1 MRGREADM
9 GEKKHK
15 KTRKKLQPIDIVL
28 FIILTLL
35 FLIILIPFLN
45 VIAISFTS
53 YKEYMQS
60 TWVLWPKE
68 PTLDAYREIF
78 KDSRIVIGY
87 KTTLTYVLIGVP
99 LNLFLA
105 TTLAYCLVRRG
116 WPGRKLVLIMVLI
129 TMVFHGG
136 IVPLYLVM
144 KQMGLTNTIWAVILA
159 QGMNTFNM
167 ILIYN
172 YFGTLPESL
181 IESAKLDGADEW
193 VILFRIVLPL
203 SKPILATV
211 TLFCAVQLWNEYF
224 MSMIFLRSNNWQA
237 LQQVL
242 RSIVMDS
249 QILDTA
255 AQQVDVGERNF
266 ADGIKMAAVMAT
278 MVPIMCVYPFL
289 QKYFTKGIMIG
300 AIKA

>member
-1 MRGREADM
+1 MAIKANY
-9 GEKKHK
+9 KKDK
-15 KTRKKLQPIDIVL
+15 FELMDWIL
-28 FIILTLL
+28 LIILTLGML
-35 FLIILIPFLN
+35 CILVPFFN

-60 TWVLWPKE
+60 TWVIWPKE
-68 PTLDAYREIF
+68 PTLAAYQELF
-78 KDSRIVIGY
+78 KDNRIFVGY
-87 KTTLTYVLIGVP
+87 KTTLCYLLVGLP
-99 LNLFLA
+99 LNLLLCS
-105 TTLAYCLVRRG
+105 TLAYALCRKG
-116 WPGRKLVLIMVLI
+116 WMGRHLIFMLI
-129 TMVFHGG
+129 LFTMIFNGG

-144 KQMGLTNTIWAVILA
+144 KSFNLTNTIWSVIFA

-172 YFGTLPESL
+172 YFCSLPEAL
-181 IESAKLDGADEW
+181 MESANLDGADEW
-193 VILFRIVLPL
+193 TILFRIVLPL

-211 TLFCAVQLWNEYF
+211 VLFVAVQLWNEYF
-224 MSMIFLRSNNWQA
+224 MSMIFLRSNDWQS

-249 QILDTA
+249 QVVDTA
-255 AQQVDVGERNF
+255 STMVDIGEKNF
-266 ADGIKMAAVMAT
+266 TDAIKMAAVMAT
-278 MVPIMCVYPFL
+278 MIPVMCVYPFL

>member
-1 MRGREADM
+1 MAIKANY
-9 GEKKHK
+9 KKDK
-15 KTRKKLQPIDIVL
+15 FELMDWIL
-28 FIILTLL
+28 LIILTLGML
-35 FLIILIPFLN
+35 CILVPFFN

-60 TWVLWPKE
+60 TWVIWPKE
-68 PTLDAYREIF
+68 PTLAAYQELF
-78 KDSRIVIGY
+78 KDNRIFVGY
-87 KTTLTYVLIGVP
+87 KTTLCYLLVGLP
-99 LNLFLA
+99 LNLLLCS
-105 TTLAYCLVRRG
+105 TLAYALCRKG
-116 WPGRKLVLIMVLI
+116 WMGRHLIFMLI
-129 TMVFHGG
+129 LFTMIFNGG

-144 KQMGLTNTIWAVILA
+144 KSFNLTNTIWSVIFA

-172 YFGTLPESL
+172 YFCSLPEAL
-181 IESAKLDGADEW
+181 METANLDGADEW
-193 VILFRIVLPL
+193 TILFRIVLPL

-211 TLFCAVQLWNEYF
+211 VLFVAVQLWNEYF
-224 MSMIFLRSNNWQA
+224 MSMIFLRSNDWQS

-249 QILDTA
+249 QVVDTA
-255 AQQVDVGERNF
+255 SAMVDVGEKNF
-266 ADGIKMAAVMAT
+266 TDAIKMAAVMAT
-278 MVPIMCVYPFL
+278 MIPVMCVYPFL

>member
-1 MRGREADM
+1 MA
-9 GEKKHK
+9 KKHAFGK
-15 KTRKKLQPIDIVL
+15 ERFELMDWILI
-28 FIILTLL
+28 IILTLGTL
-35 FLIILIPFLN
+35 AILIPFFN

-60 TWVLWPKE
+60 EWVIWPKE
-68 PTLDAYREIF
+68 PTLAAYQELF
-78 KDSRIVIGY
+78 KDNRILIGY
-87 KTTLTYVLIGVP
+87 KTTLIYLLVGLP
-99 LNLFLA
+99 LNLLLCS
-105 TTLAYCLVRRG
+105 TLASALCRKG
-116 WPGRKLVLIMVLI
+116 WMGRHLIFMLI
-129 TMVFHGG
+129 LFTMIFNGG

-144 KQMGLTNTIWAVILA
+144 KSFHLTNTIWAVIFA

-172 YFGTLPESL
+172 YFCSLPEAL
-181 IESAKLDGADEW
+181 MESANLDGADEW
-193 VILFRIVLPL
+193 TILFKIVLPL

-211 TLFCAVQLWNEYF
+211 VLFVAVQLWNEYF
-224 MSMIFLRSNNWQA
+224 MSMIFLRSNDWQS

-249 QILDTA
+249 QV
-255 AQQVDVGERNF
+255 VDDSTVMSDIGDKNF
-266 ADGIKMAAVMAT
+266 TDAIKMAAVMAT
-278 MVPIMCVYPFL
+278 MVPVMCVYPFL

>member
-1 MRGREADM
+1 MAA
-9 GEKKHK
+9 KHK
-15 KTRKKLQPIDIVL
+15 FGKERFEAMDWV
-28 FIILTLL
+28 
-35 FLIILIPFLN
+35 LIILLTAGMLCILVPFFN

-68 PTLDAYREIF
+68 PTLDAYEQLF
-78 KDSRIVIGY
+78 KDNRILVGY
-87 KTTLTYVLIGVP
+87 KTTLCYLLFGLPINLI
-99 LNLFLA
+99 LCS
-105 TTLAYCLVRRG
+105 TLAYALCRKG
-116 WPGRKLVLIMVLI
+116 WPGRKLIFMLILF
-129 TMVFHGG
+129 TMIFNGG

-144 KQMGLTNTIWAVILA
+144 KDLGLTNTIWAIIFA
-159 QGMNTFNM
+159 QGLNTFNM

-172 YFGTLPESL
+172 YFCSLPEAL
-181 IESAKLDGADEW
+181 IESANLDGADEW
-193 VILFRIVLPL
+193 TILVRIVLPL

-211 TLFCAVQLWNEYF
+211 VLFVAVQLWNEYF
-224 MSMIFLRSNNWQA
+224 QSMIFLRSNDWQS

-249 QILDTA
+249 QVVDTA
-255 AQQVDVGERNF
+255 STMVDIGERNF
-266 ADGIKMAAVMAT
+266 TNGIKMAAVMAT
-278 MVPIMCVYPFL
+278 MVPVMCVYPFL

>member
-1 MRGREADM
+1 MAIKANY
-9 GEKKHK
+9 KKDK
-15 KTRKKLQPIDIVL
+15 FELMDWIL
-28 FIILTLL
+28 LIILTLGML
-35 FLIILIPFLN
+35 CILVPFFN

-60 TWVLWPKE
+60 TWVIWPKE
-68 PTLDAYREIF
+68 PTLAAYQELF
-78 KDSRIVIGY
+78 KDNRIFVGY
-87 KTTLTYVLIGVP
+87 KTTLCYLLVGLP
-99 LNLFLA
+99 LNLLLCS
-105 TTLAYCLVRRG
+105 TLAYALCRKG
-116 WPGRKLVLIMVLI
+116 WMGRHLIFMLI
-129 TMVFHGG
+129 LFTMIFNGG

-144 KQMGLTNTIWAVILA
+144 KSFNLTNTIWSVIFA

-172 YFGTLPESL
+172 YFCSLPEAL
-181 IESAKLDGADEW
+181 MESANLDGADEW
-193 VILFRIVLPL
+193 TILFRIVLPL

-211 TLFCAVQLWNEYF
+211 VLFVAVQLWNEYF
-224 MSMIFLRSNNWQA
+224 MSMIFLRSNDWQS

-249 QILDTA
+249 QVVDTA
-255 AQQVDVGERNF
+255 SAMVDVGEKNF
-266 ADGIKMAAVMAT
+266 TDAIKMATVMAT
-278 MVPIMCVYPFL
+278 MIPVMCVYPFL

>member
-1 MRGREADM
+1 MA
-9 GEKKHK
+9 KKQ
-15 KTRKKLQPIDIVL
+15 TFGSRRFELMDGILLVVL
-28 FIILTLL
+28 TVFMLCV
-35 FLIILIPFLN
+35 LIPFIN

-60 TWVLWPKE
+60 TWVIWPKE
-68 PTLDAYREIF
+68 PTFAAYEELF
-78 KDSRIVIGY
+78 KDSRILIGY
-87 KTTLTYVLIGVP
+87 KTTFCYLLVGVP
-99 LNLFLA
+99 LNLLLS
-105 TTLAYCLVRRG
+105 TTIAYALCRRG
-116 WPGRKLVLIMVLI
+116 WMGRKLILMLVLF
-129 TMVFHGG
+129 TMIFNGG

-144 KQMGLTNTIWAVILA
+144 DSLNLTNTIWSVILA

-172 YFGTLPESL
+172 YFCSLPEAL
-181 IESAKLDGADEW
+181 LESANLDGANEW
-193 VILFRIVLPL
+193 TILFRIVLPL

-211 TLFCAVQLWNEYF
+211 VLFVAVQLWNEYF
-224 MSMIFLRSNNWQA
+224 QSMIFLRSAKWQS

-249 QILDTA
+249 QVADTTSA
-255 AQQVDVGERNF
+255 MVDIGERNF
-266 ADGIKMAAVMAT
+266 TDAIKNAAVMAT
-278 MVPIMCVYPFL
+278 MVPVMCVYPFL

>member
-1 MRGREADM
+1 MAA
-9 GEKKHK
+9 KHK
-15 KTRKKLQPIDIVL
+15 FGKERFEAMDWV
-28 FIILTLL
+28 
-35 FLIILIPFLN
+35 LIILLTAGMLCILVPFFN

-68 PTLDAYREIF
+68 PTLDAYEQLF
-78 KDSRIVIGY
+78 KDNRILVGY
-87 KTTLTYVLIGVP
+87 KTTLCYLLFGLPINLI
-99 LNLFLA
+99 LCS
-105 TTLAYCLVRRG
+105 TLAYALCRKG
-116 WPGRKLVLIMVLI
+116 WPGRKLIFILILF
-129 TMVFHGG
+129 TMIFNGG

-144 KQMGLTNTIWAVILA
+144 KDLGLTNTIWAIIFA
-159 QGMNTFNM
+159 QGLNTFNM

-172 YFGTLPESL
+172 YFCSLPEAL
-181 IESAKLDGADEW
+181 IESANLDGADEW
-193 VILFRIVLPL
+193 TILVRIVLPL

-211 TLFCAVQLWNEYF
+211 VLFVAVQLWNEYF
-224 MSMIFLRSNNWQA
+224 QSMIFLRSNDWQS

-249 QILDTA
+249 QV
-255 AQQVDVGERNF
+255 VDDSTIMSDIGERNF
-266 ADGIKMAAVMAT
+266 TNGIKMAAVMAT
-278 MVPIMCVYPFL
+278 MIPIMCVYPFL

>member
-1 MRGREADM
+1 MAIKASY
-9 GEKKHK
+9 KKDK
-15 KTRKKLQPIDIVL
+15 FELMDWIL
-28 FIILTLL
+28 LIILTLGML
-35 FLIILIPFLN
+35 CILIPFFN

-60 TWVLWPKE
+60 DWVVWPKE
-68 PTLDAYREIF
+68 PTLAAYQELF
-78 KDSRIVIGY
+78 KDNRIFVGY
-87 KTTLTYVLIGVP
+87 KTTLCYLLVGLP
-99 LNLFLA
+99 LNLLLCS
-105 TTLAYCLVRRG
+105 TLAYALCRKG
-116 WPGRKLVLIMVLI
+116 WMGRHLIFMLI
-129 TMVFHGG
+129 LFTMIFNGG

-144 KQMGLTNTIWAVILA
+144 KSFNLTNTIWSVIFA

-172 YFGTLPESL
+172 YFCSLPEAL
-181 IESAKLDGADEW
+181 MESANLDGADEW
-193 VILFRIVLPL
+193 TILFRIVLPL

-211 TLFCAVQLWNEYF
+211 VLFVAVQLWNEYF
-224 MSMIFLRSNNWQA
+224 MSIIFLRSNDWQS

-249 QILDTA
+249 QVVDTA
-255 AQQVDVGERNF
+255 STMVDIGERNF
-266 ADGIKMAAVMAT
+266 TDAIKMAAVMAT
-278 MVPIMCVYPFL
+278 MIPIMCVYPFL

>member
-1 MRGREADM
+1 MAIKANY
-9 GEKKHK
+9 KKDK
-15 KTRKKLQPIDIVL
+15 FELMDWIL
-28 FIILTLL
+28 LIILTLGML
-35 FLIILIPFLN
+35 CILVPFFN

-60 TWVLWPKE
+60 TWVIWPKE
-68 PTLDAYREIF
+68 PTLAAYQELF
-78 KDSRIVIGY
+78 KDNRIFVGY
-87 KTTLTYVLIGVP
+87 KTTLCYLLVGLP
-99 LNLFLA
+99 LNLLLCS
-105 TTLAYCLVRRG
+105 TLAYALCRKG
-116 WPGRKLVLIMVLI
+116 WMGRHLIFMLI
-129 TMVFHGG
+129 LFTMIFNGG

-144 KQMGLTNTIWAVILA
+144 KSFNLTNTIWSVIFA

-172 YFGTLPESL
+172 YFCSLPEAL
-181 IESAKLDGADEW
+181 MESANLDGADEW
-193 VILFRIVLPL
+193 TILFRIVLPL

-211 TLFCAVQLWNEYF
+211 VLFVAVQLWNEYF
-224 MSMIFLRSNNWQA
+224 MSMIFLRSNDWQS

-249 QILDTA
+249 QVVDTA
-255 AQQVDVGERNF
+255 SAMVDVGEKNF
-266 ADGIKMAAVMAT
+266 TDAIKMAAVMAT
-278 MVPIMCVYPFL
+278 MIPVMCVYPFL

>member
-1 MRGREADM
+1 MAEIKR
-9 GEKKHK
+9 
-15 KTRKKLQPIDIVL
+15 KTKKKLDPIDIVL
-28 FIILTLL
+28 FIILTIL
-35 FLIILIPFLN
+35 FLLILIPFFN

-60 TWVLWPKE
+60 TWVIWPKE
-68 PTLDAYREIF
+68 PVLDAYEEIF
-78 KDSRIVIGY
+78 KDSRILIGY

-99 LNLFLA
+99 LNLLLE

-116 WPGRKLVLIMVLI
+116 WPGRKVVLIMVLI

-193 VILFRIVLPL
+193 TILFRIVLPL

-249 QILDTA
+249 QILDTM
-255 AQQVDVGERNF
+255 AQQVDIGERNF

>member
-1 MRGREADM
+1 MASKVHY
-9 GEKKHK
+9 KKDK
-15 KTRKKLQPIDIVL
+15 FELMDWILIS
-28 FIILTLL
+28 ILTLGML
-35 FLIILIPFLN
+35 CILVPFFN

-60 TWVLWPKE
+60 TWVIWPKE
-68 PTLDAYREIF
+68 PTLAAYQELF
-78 KDSRIVIGY
+78 KDNRILVGY
-87 KTTLTYVLIGVP
+87 KTTLCYLLVGLP
-99 LNLFLA
+99 LNLLLCS
-105 TTLAYCLVRRG
+105 TLAYALCRKG
-116 WPGRKLVLIMVLI
+116 WMGRHLIFMLI
-129 TMVFHGG
+129 LFTMIFNGG

-144 KQMGLTNTIWAVILA
+144 KSFNLTNTIWSIIFA

-172 YFGTLPESL
+172 YFCSLPEAL
-181 IESAKLDGADEW
+181 MESANLDGADEW
-193 VILFRIVLPL
+193 TILFRIVLPL

-211 TLFCAVQLWNEYF
+211 VLFVAVQLWNEYF
-224 MSMIFLRSNNWQA
+224 MSMIFLRSNDWQS

-249 QILDTA
+249 QVVDTA
-255 AQQVDVGERNF
+255 STMVDVGEKNF
-266 ADGIKMAAVMAT
+266 TDAIKMAAVMAT
-278 MVPIMCVYPFL
+278 MIPVMCVYPFL